1 MRTRTS
7 ILSLALRSI
16 IMTVAVMGTL
26 WAQTTGKIAGRV
38 VDSATGDPLPGA
50 NVLVEGTALG
60 AATDANGDYFIIA
73 VPPGTY
79 SVRAQV
85 IGYAAVVQSE
95 VRVLLNLTTTA
106 DFGMSVEAI
115 AGEEVRVV
123 AVRPV
128 VQPDVSA
135 NVANVSAIE
144 IEDVPVAGVSEFIN
158 LQAGIEP
165 GMRIRGGGTD
175 QMAFVVDGATMRD
188 GRSNEPFSAVSFTA
202 MSEIQIQTGGF
213 NAEYGNVRSGVI
225 NVITKDPSASR
236 YSADVLVRYSPAH
249 ELYFGDGPGLD
260 NPDAYYIRPFLDPD
274 VAFVGTEAEG
284 VWDKY
289 TQWQYPVF
297 QGWDNVASSAKDDDD
312 VTNPATFY
320 NNLTAEEYQEVFE
333 YHHRKDFTTEDPEY
347 DVDLTLGGPVIPGLS
362 SSLGNLRFLF
372 SYRKTQDPYIFPM
385 ERTSNIQET
394 IQGKLL
400 ADIGTNMKLQI
411 SALQGTNS
419 GQAYEAYRIVEY
431 TDPIWGGV
439 FSYPWGAGWNQNV
452 LWANQDYMFGWGT
465 RCISDLT
472 RQQLG
477 ATFTHALSPSTFYR
491 LSATQMKSKYRTHPF
506 YHRAELKYDE
516 DGVLLTPERV
526 KKEYTINVDSSGNRV
541 SAAEADFSGKYQL
554 DEAPYGWTSAG
565 SSSPGS
571 GLRLG
576 GHWARARDTS
586 NIAITTVK
594 FDLTNQTNSWSQLKA
609 GMELNLYNFD
619 MNYSSDDS
627 VIVHLERSK
636 ARWERNTMQ
645 AAFYVQEKLEFK
657 GMIAN
662 LGLRLDYFSPGEDWW
677 NHTMFDQ
684 RLINAN
690 YRNRE
695 DLFEDETQAALF
707 GDEPGI
713 KKLDAQVAVSPRI
726 GVSYPITAESKLYFN
741 YGHFRDIPE
750 QRQLFQIQTRWQGAV
765 MEIGNPEIPLL
776 KTVSYE
782 LGYEHS
788 LLDQYLLRVSGYYH
802 DRSNQPN
809 DVEHWSVD
817 DEVWYLRWESL
828 HYGDVRGL
836 ELTLNKT
843 VGKYMRGFVNYTY
856 MIEKNGNF
864 GFLEQHESPIDMA
877 SYQRTTED
885 HYQDKPVTNP
895 FGHFNIDFFAP
906 PDFGPSLAGLYPL
919 GDWRLDLLGSW
930 RAGMAFTWNGPGG
943 AAISGL
949 ADNVRI
955 KSYYNLDIRLS
966 KNFETGIGRAQFF
979 MDINNVLNLKHM
991 YLYPGG
997 YPPFAGDSPSDWD
1010 YYMMSLHLP
1019 KETWE
1024 EFDQPY
1030 LHPYGEDQPGEKR
1043 KDGVAFVPIESA
1055 KDFESLP
1062 DFVLDAEAGTY
1073 EFLESDRR
1081 VLGWAEDED
1090 KYYEFNKTTHA
1101 WGAAD
1106 GSFVDEV
1113 LEDKAY
1119 IDMPN
1124 ETYRTYLNPRSIMFG
1139 LRVWF

>member
-1 MRTRTS
+1 MRTKPS
-7 ILSLALRSI
+7 ILSLTLRSI
-16 IMTVAVMGTL
+16 IVAVAVMGTL
-26 WAQTTGKIAGRV
+26 WAQATTGKIAGRV
-38 VDSATGDPLPGA
+38 VDIATGDPIPGA
-50 NVLVEGTALG
+50 NVLIEGTALG
-60 AATDANGDYFIIA
+60 AAADANGDYFIIA

-85 IGYAAVVQSE
+85 IGYATLIQSE
-95 VRVLLNLTTTA
+95 IRVLLNLTTTA
-106 DFGMSVEAI
+106 DFNMNVEAI

-135 NVANVSAIE
+135 NVANIEAAE
-144 IEDVPVAGVSEFIN
+144 IENIPVAGVSEFIN

-175 QMAFVVDGATMRD
+175 QLAFVLDGATMRD
-188 GRSNEPFSAVSFTA
+188 GRSNTPFSAVSYTA

-225 NVITKDPSASR
+225 NVLTKDPGATR
-236 YSADVLVRYSPAH
+236 YSADVLLRYSPPH
-249 ELYFGDGPGLD
+249 ELYFGDGPKGD
-260 NPDAYYIRPFLDPD
+260 DAYYWRPFQDAD

-297 QGWDNVASSAKDDDD
+297 QGWTDVANSAKDDDD

-333 YHHRKDFTTEDPEY
+333 YHHRKDFTTYDPEY
-347 DVDLTLGGPVIPGLS
+347 DVDVTLGGPVIPGLS
-362 SSLGNLRFLF
+362 PSLGNLRFLA
-372 SYRKTQDPYIFPM
+372 SYRLTGDPYIFPM

-400 ADIGTNMKLQI
+400 ADLGSNMKLQI
-411 SALQGTNS
+411 SALWGKNS
-419 GQAYEAYRIVEY
+419 GQAYEAYRIVQY

-439 FSYPWGAGWNQNV
+439 FSYPWGTGWNQNV
-452 LWANQDYMFGWGT
+452 LWAGQDYLFGWGT

-472 RQQLG
+472 RAQLG

-491 LSATQMKSKYRTHPF
+491 LSATQMKSKYRTNPF
-506 YHRAELKYDE
+506 YHRAELRYDE
-516 DGVLLTPERV
+516 DGNLTTPDRV
-526 KKEYTINVDSSGNRV
+526 KMEFDIHVDSLGNRV
-541 SAAEADFSGKYQL
+541 SAAEADFSGKYLL

-594 FDLTNQTNSWSQLKA
+594 FDLTNQTNSWSQLKI
-609 GMELNLYNFD
+609 GMELNLYDFD

-636 ARWERNTMQ
+636 ARWERSTMQ

-662 LGLRLDYFSPGEDWW
+662 LGLRLDYFSPGDDWW
-677 NHTMFDQ
+677 NHSMYDQ

-690 YRNRE
+690 YRNR
-695 DLFEDETQAALF
+695 DALFEDEALAALF

-713 KKLDAQVAVSPRI
+713 KTLDKQIALSPRV

-750 QRQLFQIQTRWQGAV
+750 QRQLFQIQTRWQGGI

-802 DRSNQPN
+802 DRTNHPN

-828 HYGDVRGL
+828 AYGDVRGL

-843 VGKYMRGFVNYTY
+843 VGKYMRGFINYTY
-856 MIEKNGNF
+856 MIEKSGNF
-864 GFLEQHESPIDMA
+864 GFLQQHESPINM
-877 SYQRTTED
+877 SNYERTTED

-906 PDFGPSLAGLYPL
+906 ANFGPSLAGLYPL
-919 GDWRLDLLGSW
+919 GDWRLDLLGTW
-930 RAGMAFTWNGPGG
+930 RAGMAFTWTGPGG
-943 AAISGL
+943 MPISGL

-979 MDINNVLNLKHM
+979 MDVNNVLNLKHM
-991 YLYPGG
+991 YFYPGG
-997 YPPFAGDSPSDWD
+997 YAPFLGDSPSDWD

-1019 KETWE
+1019 KDTWE

-1030 LHPYGEDQPGEKR
+1030 VHPYGDDVPGDVR
-1043 KDGVAFVPIESA
+1043 KDGKPFVPIETA
-1055 KDFESLP
+1055 LTLADLP
-1062 DFVLDAEAGTY
+1062 EDLGW
-1073 EFLESDRR
+1073 LEDDRR
-1081 VLGWAEDED
+1081 VLGYADD
-1090 KYYEFNKTTHA
+1090 TKKYYEYDDGTWN
-1101 WGAAD
+1101 AA
-1106 GSFVDEV
+1106 SSKFVDKV
-1113 LEDKAY
+1113 LENKQY

-1124 ETYRTYLNPRSIMFG
+1124 DAYRTFLNPRSIMFG